1 MWLQLHFESWWSFE
15 LSLSGFEKNFV
26 YFFIS
31 GNSFVFVIRWH
42 ATLPFHLMILWIHQD
57 VWKIIVGS
65 FHFIRRE
72 ICGSK
77 FIGKKRIELYH
88 VICHTTTFITGDM
101 EFWIVFWPLRFDPLK
116 LLQILRGKRLM
127 FVGDSV
133 QRAQFES
140 MVCLVQSVIPE
151 GKKSLRRVPPR
162 KIFNVEVPYPIC
174 LLSDNYSKIHIQ
186 QQWSSFYI

>member
-1 MWLQLHFESWWSFE
+1 MASHIATSFDDFMDPPRF
-15 LSLSGFEKNFV
+15 LTNHCRT
-26 YFFIS
+26 I
-31 GNSFVFVIRWH
+31 
-42 ATLPFHLMILWIHQD
+42 
-57 VWKIIVGS
+57 S

-77 FIGKKRIELYH
+77 FLGKKILELCH
-88 VICHTTTFITGDM
+88 VICHTTTFIADDM
-101 EFWIVFWPLRFDPLK
+101 EFWNVFWPLRFDPLK

-162 KIFNVEVPYPIC
+162 KIFKAEVLFPIC
-174 LLSDNYSKIHIQ
+174 LLSNYYSKI
-186 QQWSSFYI
+186 YIFNSNDQAFIYRETKYNLSGFELWW